1 MEFSHANIEA
11 KWKKIWAERGTYNV
25 EIDLTKPKYYILNMF
40 PYPSGAGLHVGH
52 PLGYIASDIFARYK
66 RLKGFNVLN
75 PMGYDSFG
83 LPAEQYAINTG
94 IHPEISTEKNIARY
108 REQLD
113 NIGFSF
119 DWRREVRTSNPD
131 FYKWTQWI
139 FMQLFN
145 SYYSFT
151 ENKALPIEQLK
162 IILSAEGNININASC
177 DDDTPTI
184 SAKDWNGMDER
195 AQLLFLLKYRLTF
208 PEESF
213 VNWCA
218 KLGTVLSNDEVKDGV
233 SERGGYPVEKK
244 LMKQWSMRITAY
256 ADRLISGLDDIDWS
270 ASLKEQQ
277 RNWIGKSQGAQVFF
291 PLEAQNSKLKA
302 QSSIEVFTT
311 RVDTIFGVTF
321 MVLAPEH
328 PLVES
333 LTTAEQKTEIE
344 NYQNYAKSRSEVER
358 QSEVKKVSGAFTGA
372 YCLNP
377 ISKERIPIYI
387 ADYVLAGYGT
397 GAVMAVPS
405 GDQRDWN
412 FAKHFN
418 LPIVNVTDAQQNVDV
433 AADKTKVGKYINSG
447 FANGLEFEAAT
458 QVIITWLET
467 HGLGKQKTLFRLRNA
482 VFSRQRYWGEPLP
495 VYWKDGVPH
504 LIKESELPLI
514 LPAVDKY
521 LPTETGEPPLARAEN
536 WKYRLV
542 DGCQLTVDSS
552 DKHLSTVNSQLSAT
566 YDYEHSTMPGWAG
579 SSWYWYRY
587 MDPHNDAAFA
597 AKEKIDYWQNL
608 DLYVGGTEHAVG
620 HLLYS
625 RFWNH
630 FLFDLGLVP
639 QKEYAKK
646 LVNQGMIQGRSL
658 FLDLVDSSGKYLST
672 VNAQPS
678 TKRSLRV
685 PIEFADESDRL
696 FLKQYEKVIL
706 VDNRF
711 EGVSLNDIDW
721 KEDKSGERYVVLRHE
736 VEKMSKSKYNVVN
749 PDDVVEKY
757 GADCFRMY
765 EMFLGPIE
773 QSKPWSTTGISGVQG
788 FIRKVWSLFFKE
800 QRTGIREQA
809 NNELI
814 HNTSLLTPDSPTP
827 EELKIL
833 HTCIKKV
840 TEDIESFG
848 FNTCISSFMV
858 CVNGLKDL
866 KCHKRTILEPFVIML
881 APFAPFLCEE
891 LWETLGHSD
900 SVLNAQFP
908 IFNPAYLESETVL
921 YPISINGKKRG
932 ELTVSKS
939 ISQPELDKMVRD
951 LEVVKKW
958 TEGTE
963 IKKLIIVPNRMIN
976 IVS

>member
-11 KWKKIWAERGTYNV
+11 KWKKHWAERGTYNV
-25 EIDLTKPKYYILNMF
+25 EIDHTKPKYYLLNMF

-145 SYYSFT
+145 SYYDFT
-151 ENKALPIEQLK
+151 ENKALPIAHLRK
-162 IILSAEGNININASC
+162 IFATEGNATINASC
-177 DDDTPTI
+177 DDDTPQI
-184 SAKDWNGMDER
+184 SATDWNSMNEK

-270 ASLKEQQ
+270 PSLKEQQ

-291 PLEAQNSKLKA
+291 RIVNDELSIVNDVVSIHHSPLTIQN
-302 QSSIEVFTT
+302 SIEVFTT

-333 LTTAEQKTEIE
+333 LTTPEQKKEIE
-344 NYQNYAKSRSEVER
+344 DYINYAKSRSEVER
-358 QSEVKKVSGAFTGA
+358 QAEVKKVSGAFTGS

-377 ISKERIPIYI
+377 ITNEKVPIYI

-418 LPIVNVTDAQQNVDV
+418 LPIVNITDAQQNVDI
-433 AADKTKVGKYINSG
+433 AADKTKAGKYINSG
-447 FANGLEFEAAT
+447 FANGLEFEAASEG
-458 QVIITWLET
+458 IINYLEA
-467 HGLGKQKTLFRLRNA
+467 HQLGKLKTQFRLRNA

-495 VYWKDGVPH
+495 VYWNDGVPH

-536 WKYRLV
+536 WKYSCL
-542 DGCQLTVDSS
+542 LFVDSCSSES
-552 DKHLSTVNSQLSAT
+552 DKQTDNEQQT
-566 YDYEHSTMPGWAG
+566 TNNEYDYEHSTMPGWAG

-587 MDPHNDAAFA
+587 MDPKNDNTFA
-597 AKEKIDYWQNL
+597 SKETIDYWQNL

-639 QKEYAKK
+639 HKEYAKK

-658 FLDLVDSSGKYLST
+658 FLDLKSG
-672 VNAQPS
+672 
-678 TKRSLRV
+678 RDLRV
-685 PIEFADESDRL
+685 PIEFADDSDKL
-696 FLKQYEKVIL
+696 SLKQYEKVIQ

-711 EGVSLNDIDW
+711 EGISLDDIDW
-721 KEDKSGERYVVLRHE
+721 KADKSGEKFVQLRPE
-736 VEKMSKSKYNVVN
+736 IEKMSKSKYNVVN

-788 FIRKVWSLFFKE
+788 FIRKVWSLFYDPMSQK
-800 QRTGIREQA
+800 
-809 NNELI
+809 N
-814 HNTSLLTPDSPTP
+814 LLNDNAPTA

-840 TEDIESFG
+840 TEDIETFG

-858 CVNGLKDL
+858 CINGLKEL
-866 KCHKRTILEPFVIML
+866 KCSKRAILKDFVVML

-891 LWETLGHSD
+891 LFEILGNSESVFD
-900 SVLNAQFP
+900 SSFP
-908 IFNPAYLESETVL
+908 KFNPAYLETDSVL

-939 ISQPELDKMVRD
+939 LSQPELDKMVRE

-963 IKKLIIVPNRMIN
+963 IKKLIIVPGRMIN